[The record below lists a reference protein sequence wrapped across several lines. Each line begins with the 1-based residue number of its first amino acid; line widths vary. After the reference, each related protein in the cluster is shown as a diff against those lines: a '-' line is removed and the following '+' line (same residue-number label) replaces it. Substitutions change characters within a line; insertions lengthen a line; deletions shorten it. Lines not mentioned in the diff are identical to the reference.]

1 MVDNQE
7 KREKMKKTRYA
18 ILVLLS
24 SLLILVGC
32 SRREI
37 LDDYPVTGIN
47 IRLNWEGVTDRLPEG
62 VRIIFYPKDSQGR
75 KIDTYLPAKGGEIK
89 VPPGHYSA
97 VIYNYDTE
105 VVQIKDEGSYET
117 IMACTGNCTGLGA
130 EETKDMV
137 WGPDNFYVATLDDV
151 EIGKEEELPTLE
163 VKPKSVVTTYT
174 FSIKTEG
181 LKNVASILGSVSGM
195 AECYHLGKG
204 ASLCRFAPIYCETSK
219 GNGAIKGSLP
229 ALGIPN

>member
-7 KREKMKKTRYA
+7 KRKKMKKTRYA

-24 SLLILVGC
+24 SLLTLVGC

-62 VRIIFYPKDSQGR
+62 VRIIFYPKDGQGR

-117 IMACTGNCTGLGA
+117 IMYRKLYGTGCRGNERHGMGTG
-130 EETKDMV
+130 
-137 WGPDNFYVATLDDV
+137 
-151 EIGKEEELPTLE
+151 
-163 VKPKSVVTTYT
+163 
-174 FSIKTEG
+174 
-181 LKNVASILGSVSGM
+181 
-195 AECYHLGKG
+195 
-204 ASLCRFAPIYCETSK
+204 
-219 GNGAIKGSLP
+219 
-229 ALGIPN
+229 

>member
-7 KREKMKKTRYA
+7 KRKKMKKTRYA

-24 SLLILVGC
+24 SLLTLVGC

-62 VRIIFYPKDSQGR
+62 VRIIFYPKDGQGR

-117 IMACTGNCTGLGA
+117 IMACTGSCTGLGA

-137 WGPDNFYVATLDDV
+137 WGPDNF
-151 EIGKEEELPTLE
+151 
-163 VKPKSVVTTYT
+163 
-174 FSIKTEG
+174 
-181 LKNVASILGSVSGM
+181 M
-195 AECYHLGKG
+195 
-204 ASLCRFAPIYCETSK
+204 
-219 GNGAIKGSLP
+219 
-229 ALGIPN
+229 